1 MPQNSLHQIYV
12 GGEEIEKDVTWKF
25 EILQKRLL
33 EKHKETFWI
42 TAQTKGRSGDP
53 DEKFWYSNLK
63 HTGKVDEIAFPIL
76 LESGAITLDYTIKEK
91 SNGVAK
97 DQGCLFKISSNNLN
111 LLFTRLEEYQ
121 LY

>member
-1 MPQNSLHQIYV
+1 MYKRGRFNEKKLRIQLFHELSVTKINSYDLQLETDMPQNSLHQIYV
-12 GGEEIEKDVTWKF
+12 GGEEIEKDVTRKF

-63 HTGKVDEIAFPIL
+63 HTGQVDEIAFPIL
-76 LESGAITLDYTIKEK
+76 
-91 SNGVAK
+91 
-97 DQGCLFKISSNNLN
+97 
-111 LLFTRLEEYQ
+111 
-121 LY
+121 